1 MNKTSHLSTLLAA
14 SAAFL
19 LAAAPLTNL
28 QAQTLASSSSDTTM
42 KSDSDQ
48 PVTDTWITTKVKSE
62 LATTKGVKSTDISV
76 KTVDGVVT
84 LTGVL
89 PSKTAVK
96 KAIAVTRA
104 IKGVKHVDSSG
115 LKAKA

>member
-1 MNKTSHLSTLLAA
+1 MNKISHLSTLLAV

-19 LAAAPLTNL
+19 LAAAPLTSA
-28 QAQTLASSSSDTTM
+28 QAQASSPAGNGMTTE
-42 KSDSDQ
+42 SNQ

-62 LATTKGVKSTDISV
+62 LATTEGLKSTHVSV

-89 PSKTAVK
+89 PSKIAVK
-96 KAIAVTRA
+96 KAVAVTRS
-104 IKGVKHVDSSG
+104 IKGVKHVHASG
-115 LKAKA
+115 LKAQA